1 MNDNRDVFLVLDDRE
16 DDREDG
22 RHWGVGVYF
31 ADDPSEVQLRV
42 HSETEELALKNAK
55 ILAEMQGWNVVD
67 GPEEFQIP

>member
-1 MNDNRDVFLVLDDRE
+1 MNDKRDVFLRLDDRDE
-16 DDREDG
+16 G
-22 RHWGVGVYF
+22 KWGVGVYF

-55 ILAEMQGWNVVD
+55 ILAEMQGWNIVD